1 MSIIRPFKGIRPAT
15 DLAASIA
22 ALPYDVYSSKEARE
36 IVSSNPMSFL
46 KIDRAETL
54 LPEGTDLYSPE
65 VYQTARRTLKRGGP
79 YSSRRCLQRPDRTD
93 FSCIPAI

>member
-36 IVSSNPMSFL
+36 IVSF
-46 KIDRAETL
+46 
-54 LPEGTDLYSPE
+54 
-65 VYQTARRTLKRGGP
+65 Q
-79 YSSRRCLQRPDRTD
+79 PDVISED
-93 FSCIPAI
+93 